1 MEKEISH
8 VAEVIISIV
17 PIVGITF
24 AAIIAFF
31 ALLWKHRENK
41 LKIINETFKETV
53 FNLEIFSLFAGLCLL
68 GVGIVIT
75 GVFLLLKPR
84 SFAILGGLVPLALGL
99 TLLIFYKVYPEQK

>member
-53 FNLEIFSLFAGLCLL
+53 FNLAIFSLFAGLCLL
-68 GVGIVIT
+68 Q
-75 GVFLLLKPR
+75 LWLNKR
-84 SFAILGGLVPLALGL
+84 EDKSSRA
-99 TLLIFYKVYPEQK
+99 

>member
-41 LKIINETFKETV
+41 LKIINETFKETFYQNYLRKPKTQTGTGLIITLV
-53 FNLEIFSLFAGLCLL
+53 LLRCAADVSILIYQKISVKRIFTMN
-68 GVGIVIT
+68 I
-75 GVFLLLKPR
+75 
-84 SFAILGGLVPLALGL
+84 
-99 TLLIFYKVYPEQK
+99 

>member
-31 ALLWKHRENK
+31 ALLWKHR
-41 LKIINETFKETV
+41 
-53 FNLEIFSLFAGLCLL
+53 
-68 GVGIVIT
+68 
-75 GVFLLLKPR
+75 
-84 SFAILGGLVPLALGL
+84 
-99 TLLIFYKVYPEQK
+99 

>member
-84 SFAILGGLVPLALGL
+84 SFAILG
-99 TLLIFYKVYPEQK
+99 